1 MSKRS
6 ITDQEI
12 GLIKAMLARGMKNK
26 DIQFFFNRP
35 DRAVNSGRMSQ
46 VRDGSYGAEVPQATD
61 AELDAFIAAPKPEG
75 HVAAVGVPTVI
86 ASSPPDEGPK
96 GPLHADVIAGQFA
109 ADSGGTWR
117 LSSGETDQHEC
128 KGSFG
133 FKHCHEWIRAIAA
146 LANNRGGYIF
156 FGVHDKDGAATAESD
171 KSYAVTGL
179 TNDEFVKADPADFT
193 KLIRSYLDPTPSVLT
208 VAAVVG
214 AKTIGVMHVAQHPG
228 RPVIVRTGDGKV
240 LKEGDI
246 FFRYSGS
253 CERIKYS
260 DLRAILD
267 ARDAVAR
274 LGVLPLVERLLA
286 LGPARAL
293 IADLDKGV
301 LDDGK
306 RPIVIGPALL
316 DQIKFIREGEFDEK
330 AGAPTL
336 KLVGDVTANGDAIRP
351 TIVRGNITPDAVL
364 RNCLTRE
371 KVAHPAAYLA
381 HSAHSNREWQPIWFY
396 LDHAG
401 LSVGDAIKLLTKEP
415 ASQPTHRDAA
425 IARLSGKKSAYKEN
439 AGKPKQIVKALA
451 AGQVDEPGDDSEAHK
466 FALAVQGLPD
476 GAPKL
481 AEILTVLLKCF
492 EQATPQKRATAT
504 SAAQSFEQLAALMSC
519 FGSRKSRRNNAP
531 RTGLRH
537 ACRARNYR

>member
-1 MSKRS
+1 MPKRS

-35 DRAVNSGRMSQ
+35 DRAVNSGRISQ
-46 VRDGSYGAEVPQATD
+46 IRDGSYGAEVPQATD
-61 AELDAFIAAPKPEG
+61 ADLDAFIAAPKPEG
-75 HVAAVGVPTVI
+75 YIAAVGVPTEI
-86 ASSPPDEGPK
+86 ASPPPNEGPK
-96 GPLHADVIAGQFA
+96 GPLHSDIIASQFA
-109 ADSGGTWR
+109 ADAGGTWR

-128 KGSFG
+128 KASFG
-133 FKHCHEWIRAIAA
+133 FNHCHVWIRAIAA

-179 TNDEFVKADPADFT
+179 TNDEFVKADPATFT
-193 KLIRSYLDPTPSVLT
+193 KLIRSYLDPTPNVLT

-214 AKTIGVMHVAQHPG
+214 AKTIGVMYVEQHPG
-228 RPVIVRTGDGKV
+228 RPVIVRNGDGKI

-246 FFRYSGS
+246 FFRYHGS

-260 DLRAILD
+260 DLRSILD
-267 ARDAVAR
+267 ARDAAAR
-274 LGVLPLVERLLA
+274 LDVLPLVERLLA

-293 IADLDKGV
+293 IADLEKGV

-306 RPIVIGPALL
+306 RPILIDQLL
-316 DQIKFIREGEFDEK
+316 LNQINFIREGEFDEM

-336 KLVGDVTANGDAIRP
+336 KLVGDVTVDGATVKPN
-351 TIVRGNITPDAVL
+351 IVRGNITPDAVL
-364 RNCLTRE
+364 RNCLSRE
-371 KVAHPAAYLA
+371 KVAHPDAYLA

-396 LDHAG
+396 LDQAG
-401 LSVGDAIKLLTKEP
+401 LSVGDAVDLLAKEP
-415 ASQPTHRDAA
+415 ASQPTHRAAA
-425 IARLSGKKSAYKEN
+425 IERLSGKKSAYRVN

-451 AGQVDEPGDDSEAHK
+451 AGQIDEPGDDTEAHK

-476 GAPKL
+476 DAPNPEDIL
-481 AEILTVLLKCF
+481 AVLLKCF
-492 EQATPQKRATAT
+492 ERATPQTSGNANLRSAIFRA
-504 SAAQSFEQLAALMSC
+504 
-519 FGSRKSRRNNAP
+519 
-531 RTGLRH
+531 
-537 ACRARNYR
+537 ACRLDELLWRPKGET

>member
-1 MSKRS
+1 MPKRS

-12 GLIKAMLARGMKNK
+12 ALIKAMLARGMKNK

-46 VRDGSYGAEVPQATD
+46 IRDGSYGAEVPQATD

-86 ASSPPDEGPK
+86 ASPPKNEGPK
-96 GPLHADVIAGQFA
+96 GPLDPDVISGQFA
-109 ADSGGTWR
+109 ADADGVWR
-117 LSSGETDQHEC
+117 LSSGETDEHEC
-128 KGSFG
+128 KASFG

-156 FGVHDKDGAATAESD
+156 FGVHDKDGAATPASD

-179 TNDEFVKADPADFT
+179 SNDEFVKADPADFT
-193 KLIRSYLDPTPSVLT
+193 KLIRSYLDPTPSVRT

-214 AKTIGVMHVAQHPG
+214 AKTIGVMHVEQHPG

-246 FFRYSGS
+246 FFRYPGS

-267 ARDAVAR
+267 ARDAAAR
-274 LGVLPLVERLLA
+274 LDVLPLVERLLA

-293 IADLDKGV
+293 IADLDNGV

-306 RPIVIGPALL
+306 RPIIIDPTLL

-330 AGAPTL
+330 TGAPTL
-336 KLVGDVTANGDAIRP
+336 KLVGDVTANGDAIKP

-371 KVAHPAAYLA
+371 KVVHPDAYLA

-396 LDHAG
+396 LDQAG
-401 LSVGDAIKLLTKEP
+401 LSVSDAIDLLTKEP
-415 ASQPTHRDAA
+415 ASQPTHRAAA
-425 IARLSGKKSAYKEN
+425 IARLNGKTSAYKVN

-451 AGQVDEPGDDSEAHK
+451 AGQIDEPGDDSEAHK

-476 GAPKL
+476 DAAKPD
-481 AEILTVLLKCF
+481 EVLTVLLKCF
-492 EQATPQKRATAT
+492 ERATPQT
-504 SAAQSFEQLAALMSC
+504 SA
-519 FGSRKSRRNNAP
+519 NAN
-531 RTGLRH
+531 LRSAIFRA
-537 ACRARNYR
+537 ACRLDELIWKPKGEA

>member
-1 MSKRS
+1 MPKRS

-12 GLIKAMLARGMKNK
+12 GLIRAMLARGMKNK

-35 DRAVNSGRMSQ
+35 DRAVNSGRISQ
-46 VRDGSYGAEVPQATD
+46 IRNGSYGAEVAKATD
-61 AELDAFIAAPKPEG
+61 AEFDAFIAAPKPEG
-75 HVAAVGVPTVI
+75 HVAAVGVPTAI
-86 ASSPPDEGPK
+86 ATPMPDEGPK
-96 GPLHADVIAGQFA
+96 GPLHADVITGHFA
-109 ADSGGTWR
+109 ADAGGTWR
-117 LSSGETDQHEC
+117 LSSGETDQLEC
-128 KGSFG
+128 KASFG

-146 LANNRGGYIF
+146 LANNSGGYIF
-156 FGVHDKDGAATAESD
+156 FGVHDKDGVATPESD

-193 KLIRSYLDPTPSVLT
+193 KLIRSYLDPTPKVLT

-214 AKTIGVMHVAQHPG
+214 AKTIGVMHVEQHPG

-246 FFRYSGS
+246 FFRYPGS

-267 ARDAVAR
+267 ARDAAAR
-274 LGVLPLVERLLA
+274 LDVLPLVERLLV
-286 LGPARAL
+286 LGPARTL

-301 LDDGK
+301 LEDGK
-306 RPIVIGPALL
+306 RPIVIDPALL
-316 DQIKFIREGEFDEK
+316 EQIKFIREGEFDEK

-336 KLVGDVTANGDAIRP
+336 KLVGDVTANGDVVKP

-371 KVAHPAAYLA
+371 KVAHPDAYVA
-381 HSAHSNREWQPIWFY
+381 HSAHSSREWQPIWFY
-396 LDHAG
+396 LDQAG
-401 LSVGDAIKLLTKEP
+401 LSVSDAIELLTKEP
-415 ASQPTHRDAA
+415 ASQPTHRAAA
-425 IARLSGKKSAYKEN
+425 IARLSGKKSAYKVN

-451 AGQVDEPGDDSEAHK
+451 VGQIDDPGDDSEAHK

-476 GAPKL
+476 DALNPDGIL
-481 AEILTVLLKCF
+481 AVLLNCF
-492 EQATPQKRATAT
+492 ERATPQTSGNGNLRSAIFRA
-504 SAAQSFEQLAALMSC
+504 
-519 FGSRKSRRNNAP
+519 
-531 RTGLRH
+531 
-537 ACRARNYR
+537 ACRLDELLWKPKDQA

>member
-1 MSKRS
+1 MPKRS

-46 VRDGSYGAEVPQATD
+46 IRDGSYGAEVAKATD

-86 ASSPPDEGPK
+86 ASPPPDEGPK

-109 ADSGGTWR
+109 ADAGGTWR

-128 KGSFG
+128 KASFG

-156 FGVHDKDGAATAESD
+156 FGVHDKDGAATVESD
-171 KSYAVTGL
+171 KSYAITGL

-193 KLIRSYLDPTPSVLT
+193 KLIRSYLDPTPNVLT
-208 VAAVVG
+208 VAAVVR
-214 AKTIGVMHVAQHPG
+214 AKTIGVMHVEQHPG

-246 FFRYSGS
+246 FFRYPGS

-267 ARDAVAR
+267 ARDAAAR
-274 LGVLPLVERLLA
+274 LDVLPLVERLLA

-306 RPIVIGPALL
+306 RPIVIDPALL

-336 KLVGDVTANGDAIRP
+336 KLVGDVTANGDAVA
-351 TIVRGNITPDAVL
+351 TKIVRANITADAVL
-364 RNCLTRE
+364 RNFLVGE
-371 KVAHPAAYLA
+371 KVAHPLDYLA
-381 HSAHSNREWQPIWFY
+381 HSAHSSREWQPVWFY
-396 LDHAG
+396 AHHAEI
-401 LSVGDAIKLLTKEP
+401 SAADAIERLKKEA
-415 ASQPTHRDAA
+415 ASQPSHRDGAV
-425 IARLSGKKSAYKEN
+425 ARLSGKRSAYN
-439 AGKPKQIVKALA
+439 VNNGKPKQLVVAFA
-451 AGQVDEPGDDSEAHK
+451 AGLIEEPKDDSEAHK
-466 FALAVQGLPD
+466 FALAVQGLPE
-476 GAPKL
+476 GQGSLETFRAL
-481 AEILTVLLKCF
+481 LLKCYD
-492 EQATPQKRATAT
+492 RATSQT
-504 SAAQSFEQLAALMSC
+504 SAH
-519 FGSRKSRRNNAP
+519 KN
-531 RTGLRH
+531 LRSAVFRA
-537 ACRARNYR
+537 ACRLDELLWRPKDQA

>member
-1 MSKRS
+1 M
-6 ITDQEI
+6 DHEI

-46 VRDGSYGAEVPQATD
+46 IRDGSYGAEVAKATD
-61 AELDAFIAAPKPEG
+61 AELDAFIAAPKPAG

-86 ASSPPDEGPK
+86 ASSPPNEGPK
-96 GPLHADVIAGQFA
+96 GPLHADTVAGQFA
-109 ADSGGTWR
+109 ADVGGTWR

-128 KGSFG
+128 KANFG

-156 FGVHDKDGAATAESD
+156 FGVHDKDGEATAESD

-193 KLIRSYLDPTPSVLT
+193 KLIRSYLDPTPNVLT

-214 AKTIGVMHVAQHPG
+214 AKTIGVMHVEQHPG

-246 FFRYSGS
+246 FFRYPGS

-267 ARDAVAR
+267 ARDAAAR
-274 LGVLPLVERLLA
+274 LDVLPLVERLLA

-306 RPIVIGPALL
+306 RPIVIAPALL

-336 KLVGDVTANGDAIRP
+336 KLVGDVTANGAAVKP

-371 KVAHPAAYLA
+371 KVAHPDAYVA

-396 LDHAG
+396 LDQAG
-401 LSVGDAIKLLTKEP
+401 LSVSDAIKLLTNEP
-415 ASQPTHRDAA
+415 ASQPTHRAAA
-425 IARLSGKKSAYKEN
+425 IARLSGKKSAYKVN

-451 AGQVDEPGDDSEAHK
+451 AGQLEEPGDASEAHK

-476 GAPKL
+476 DAPNPDDIL
-481 AEILTVLLKCF
+481 AVLLKCL
-492 EQATPQKRATAT
+492 EHATPQTSGNSNLRSAIFRA
-504 SAAQSFEQLAALMSC
+504 
-519 FGSRKSRRNNAP
+519 
-531 RTGLRH
+531 
-537 ACRARNYR
+537 ACRLDELLWKPENKV